1 MTGKRGA
8 ILILGLAVGGVWPA
22 AAIVP
27 PDSQDV
33 PSRIEIR
40 LEPKAPGEGASLRWS
55 PKGEKL
61 SLTESAGGWETV
73 LKLGPAEASPVRIR
87 LAKSRDAVH
96 FDTLILDRNG
106 NGDLADEMPL
116 TTKPSE
122 TRGKFWSS
130 FETVLEI
137 PFTGPDGRAVRNAYP
152 LSFWYVEDPAAEVPE
167 RVLRYSRAGWM
178 EGAFRTGGADAL
190 VLLTESQMDGVFDRE
205 DAWALA
211 PAAER
216 PSLFELDNSCSC
228 AGHAW
233 LGEKA
238 WRLIEIHPS
247 GRKIVIE
254 PFNPGLTRA
263 EEKAK
268 ADTMAADRNAPRSG
282 KMVAFR
288 TRLRGRREGSP
299 SPRSG
304 AVHRFRDNLVRS
316 LQVDG
321 PVGLYGGRSR

>member
-1 MTGKRGA
+1 MIGKRKA
-8 ILILGLAVGGVWPA
+8 LLLLGVAVGVVWPA

-40 LEPKAPGEGASLRWS
+40 LEPKAPGDGASLRWS

-61 SLTESAGGWETV
+61 SLTESSGGWETV
-73 LKLGPAEASPVRIR
+73 LKLGPAEASPFRIR

-106 NGDLADEMPL
+106 NGDLADETPL
-116 TTKPSE
+116 MTKPSE

-178 EGAFRTGGADAL
+178 EGAFRAGGADAL

-205 DAWALA
+205 DAWSLA

-216 PSLFELDNSCSC
+216 PVALRNGELEFLCRAC
-228 AGHAW
+228 LA
-233 LGEKA
+233 
-238 WRLIEIHPS
+238 
-247 GRKIVIE
+247 GRK
-254 PFNPGLTRA
+254 GLAAGRDSSVGTENRHRA
-263 EEKAK
+263 VQSRL
-268 ADTMAADRNAPRSG
+268 DSG
-282 KMVAFR
+282 GGESQSR
-288 TRLRGRREGSP
+288 YHGRRPQRAALG
-299 SPRSG
+299 
-304 AVHRFRDNLVRS
+304 
-316 LQVDG
+316 
-321 PVGLYGGRSR
+321 